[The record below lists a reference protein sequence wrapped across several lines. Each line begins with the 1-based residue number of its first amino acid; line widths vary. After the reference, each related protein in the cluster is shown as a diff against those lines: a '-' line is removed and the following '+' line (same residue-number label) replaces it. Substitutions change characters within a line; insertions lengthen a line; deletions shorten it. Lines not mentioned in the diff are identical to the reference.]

1 MSQPVT
7 AFFLCAGAG
16 TLNAVTAY
24 NKNPS
29 GGPVFTPV
37 LAGIVLGTICVAL
50 NNGTDT
56 EIGTYL
62 GACILLASVLTT
74 GPSLTKMILAV
85 TGVK

>member
-1 MSQPVT
+1 MAQVS
-7 AFFLCAGAG
+7 
-16 TLNAVTAY
+16 
-24 NKNPS
+24 
-29 GGPVFTPV
+29 
-37 LAGIVLGTICVAL
+37 GIVLGTICVAL